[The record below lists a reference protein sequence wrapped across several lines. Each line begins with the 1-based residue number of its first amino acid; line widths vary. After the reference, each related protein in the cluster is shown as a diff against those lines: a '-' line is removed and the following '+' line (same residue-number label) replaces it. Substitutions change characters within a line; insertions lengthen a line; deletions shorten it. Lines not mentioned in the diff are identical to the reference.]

1 MDDKG
6 VDTVTG
12 MPKEI
17 ASMKT
22 LRNLFTRT
30 PRTSSRFDRYY
41 GGILRSGTG
50 YPTADEARKDLRSH
64 DRTMTTMGWPR

>member
-1 MDDKG
+1 M
-6 VDTVTG
+6 
-12 MPKEI
+12 KEI

-22 LRNLFTRT
+22 LRNLFSRN
-30 PRTSSRFDRYY
+30 PRTGSRFDRYY

-50 YPTADEARKDLRSH
+50 YPTADEARQDLRNY